1 MGCGGSKPAASD
13 PVSGTP
19 ASVKKEEQAPAP
31 GPAAPAPKSI
41 EDQQAETSAVLQNSA
56 ADYLA
61 KKRAAAEEK
70 KQKEQELD
78 AAAGLLQAAAANHLE
93 IKRVEDQK
101 KVDEAPKEPG
111 LLEAVGTFMSGLF
124 SKRDNAPDDKPAEAK
139 PAAPETITE
148 EPAAAPT
155 PAAAAPAPAAPAP
168 AAPAPAPA
176 AGPPAPAAAA
186 PAPAP
191 AAA

>member
-1 MGCGGSKPAASD
+1 M
-13 PVSGTP
+13 SGTP

-31 GPAAPAPKSI
+31 GPAAPKTI

-93 IKRVEDQK
+93 LKRVEDQK

-168 AAPAPAPA
+168 APA